1 MPARNY
7 LVQNELPAPLGLC
20 QEPSTTARVV
30 CEEQFVEVTHP
41 FHPLLG
47 CRFELLTVRHTWGE
61 YRVFFYD
68 EQGALKALPASW
80 TNAGT
85 LDPFVTLSA
94 GRAHFQP
101 ADLLALVSMLERLR
115 DPSITNEGDACVR

>member
-1 MPARNY
+1 MR
-7 LVQNELPAPLGLC
+7 Q
-20 QEPSTTARVV
+20 
-30 CEEQFVEVTHP
+30 
-41 FHPLLG
+41 
-47 CRFELLTVRHTWGE
+47 TWGE

-68 EQGALKALPASW
+68 EPGELKALPASW

-85 LDPFVTLSA
+85 IDPFVTLSA

-115 DPSITNEGDACVR
+115 DRSITNEEDEHVR

>member
-1 MPARNY
+1 
-7 LVQNELPAPLGLC
+7 
-20 QEPSTTARVV
+20 
-30 CEEQFVEVTHP
+30 
-41 FHPLLG
+41 
-47 CRFELLTVRHTWGE
+47 VRHTWGE

-101 ADLLALVSMLERLR
+101 ADLLALVGMLERLR